1 MTKEIRKNK
10 HEDAVSPVIGVIL
23 MVVIT
28 VIIAAILA
36 VFAFGIGAPTKAPA
50 TNLKYTAVFDS
61 VTTTSTLT
69 ISHQGGDA
77 LILKD
82 EKMTVTFAKNGND
95 AITAAVPP
103 AVPVALDATS
113 TVWQTIPAVPG
124 LDTLAAGQSIGGPL
138 DLTAITGE
146 ILNVQIVDVP
156 TGQII
161 SNTKVVVQ

>member
-1 MTKEIRKNK
+1 
-10 HEDAVSPVIGVIL
+10 
-23 MVVIT
+23 
-28 VIIAAILA
+28 
-36 VFAFGIGAPTKAPA
+36 VFAFGIGSPAKAPE

-61 VTTTSTLT
+61 VATTSTLT

-103 AVPVALDATS
+103 AIPVPLDFAS
-113 TVWQTIPAVPG
+113 NVWQTIPLLG
-124 LDTLAAGQSIGGPL
+124 LDTLAAGQSIGGLLHP
-138 DLTAITGE
+138 TAITGE
-146 ILNVQIVDVP
+146 ILIVQIVDVP